1 MFSYFLYSTLPQSP
15 QTAFSSR
22 NTLAAKPKT
31 RSIRNA
37 FEAVAF
43 LKRFMFFPQT
53 NSLLCTRRTDDLQ
66 SKMQWFAALVRG
78 SGPTKYRL
86 PAKTTTIS
94 HVTEI
99 ASGLV
104 PCCVI
109 RHTTCAG
116 AVQQCCRTATVR
128 EKCLD
133 GKKNV
138 TAAGF
143 HAASIKETIR
153 WRSQFG
159 LGKIA
164 WQNDYELVAAHA
176 GRCSPYSRRL

>member
-1 MFSYFLYSTLPQSP
+1 
-15 QTAFSSR
+15 
-22 NTLAAKPKT
+22 
-31 RSIRNA
+31 
-37 FEAVAF
+37 
-43 LKRFMFFPQT
+43 
-53 NSLLCTRRTDDLQ
+53 
-66 SKMQWFAALVRG
+66 
-78 SGPTKYRL
+78 
-86 PAKTTTIS
+86 
-94 HVTEI
+94 
-99 ASGLV
+99 
-104 PCCVI
+104 
-109 RHTTCAG
+109 
-116 AVQQCCRTATVR
+116 VR